1 MSKLPILLKKTAKHI
16 LPKYVIHLI
25 RASKRYFSNIPAESP
40 QISQS
45 QGVPSPD
52 FYLLC
57 GRGSRTNSLIYY
69 LNLMGFPTTSPIRG
83 EYKTGRHINSLYPHP
98 KSKYSFG
105 YGITLDRTLLKD
117 KPLSYGT
124 RGQNVIQLIRDPID
138 ALVAWINWHVACA
151 IFPHPNYAVELSVF
165 NDVMI
170 PKFVDEWVDWICK
183 FTSLRASIDTRT
195 KETFFVDHKD
205 LAPDFCL
212 ATLGYIH
219 ASLSSLPFIPS
230 EELKQSCQIDF
241 DNIENLT
248 WHYQPFKGV
257 GQNLIFPA
265 ITQISVIPLPLHDFF
280 RNTWEEAHCL
290 DIVEYNN
297 LNYMISVPKNYF
309 LDSFNSREKKL
320 WNRKHREALK
330 EVLEIHLAHRNL
342 SMDLY
347 NEIHY
352 TPERL
357 IKILKA
363 RPHTHKKFM
372 DVMDAEI
379 RLPLKI
385 VPHKIERWKNFH
397 KLY

>member
-1 MSKLPILLKKTAKHI
+1 M
-16 LPKYVIHLI
+16 
-25 RASKRYFSNIPAESP
+25 
-40 QISQS
+40 
-45 QGVPSPD
+45 
-52 FYLLC
+52 
-57 GRGSRTNSLIYY
+57 
-69 LNLMGFPTTSPIRG
+69 
-83 EYKTGRHINSLYPHP
+83 
-98 KSKYSFG
+98 
-105 YGITLDRTLLKD
+105 
-117 KPLSYGT
+117 
-124 RGQNVIQLIRDPID
+124 
-138 ALVAWINWHVACA
+138 
-151 IFPHPNYAVELSVF
+151 
-165 NDVMI
+165 
-170 PKFVDEWVDWICK
+170 
-183 FTSLRASIDTRT
+183 
-195 KETFFVDHKD
+195 
-205 LAPDFCL
+205 
-212 ATLGYIH
+212 
-219 ASLSSLPFIPS
+219 
-230 EELKQSCQIDF
+230 
-241 DNIENLT
+241 
-248 WHYQPFKGV
+248 
-257 GQNLIFPA
+257 
-265 ITQISVIPLPLHDFF
+265 
-280 RNTWEEAHCL
+280 
-290 DIVEYNN
+290 EYNN